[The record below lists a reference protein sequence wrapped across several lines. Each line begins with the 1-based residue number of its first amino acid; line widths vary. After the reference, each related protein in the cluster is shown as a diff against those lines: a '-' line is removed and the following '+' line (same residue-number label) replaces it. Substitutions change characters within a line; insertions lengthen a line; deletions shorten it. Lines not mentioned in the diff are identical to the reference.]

1 MNKRIIKAWIKKKLK
16 IQSPACHYMGYKYE
30 YDMLKD
36 LYKCGDKK
44 EV

>member
-1 MNKRIIKAWIKKKLK
+1 MNKRIIKAWFKKKLG
-16 IQSPACHYMGYKYE
+16 IASPSCYLRGYKYE